1 MKVNIELDLGDIVGD
16 QGPYDD
22 DGRGEPLTLLDAI
35 VQEAGRRLV
44 KQIDVDAAQE
54 LRQRTKTI
62 TDAVIRERVEP
73 LVLKALTSEVKPEF
87 GGKPKPL
94 EQHIV
99 EMVQGAL
106 KWREGQYRS
115 DDSMLVKLVKQ
126 EVEGV
131 LTRELNAELAE
142 AKSVVRSAVK
152 ERAAEVLAET
162 IERMATKR

>member
-1 MKVNIELDLGDIVGD
+1 MKVNIELDLGDIVGE

-54 LRQRTKTI
+54 LRRRTKDI

-73 LVLKALTSEVKPEF
+73 LVLKALTGEVQSEF
-87 GGKPKPL
+87 GAKAKPL

-99 EMVQGAL
+99 EMVQSAL
-106 KWREGQYRS
+106 KWREGRYSS
-115 DDSMLVKLVKQ
+115 DDSMLVKLVRQ
-126 EVEGV
+126 EVEV
-131 LTRELNAELAE
+131 ALTRELQAELAD
-142 AKSVVRSAVK
+142 AKGVVRAAVR
-152 ERAAEVLAET
+152 ERASEVLAET
-162 IERMATKR
+162 IERMAKR